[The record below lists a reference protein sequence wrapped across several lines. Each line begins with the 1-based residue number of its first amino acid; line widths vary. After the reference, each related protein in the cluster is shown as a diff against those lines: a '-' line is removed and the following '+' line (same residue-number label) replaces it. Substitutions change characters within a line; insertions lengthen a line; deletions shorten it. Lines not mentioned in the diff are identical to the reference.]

1 MDYPGCHGIDRAV
14 ETVMQTT
21 NCLNVRSKFPYRNV
35 PDPVRIE
42 GQVTDLASQRILLLV
57 HGFANSEERAH
68 SSYEKFQAALTA
80 ATGYPSGTWG
90 MVWEF
95 HWPGDYPERRLM
107 SFVTY
112 PERIPVAAQ
121 SGDFLARFLHESPYL
136 GKRQDLYI
144 VAHSLG
150 CRVALEAMLAIERM
164 GSHYDGPIVREV
176 TLLAAAVSVFDCVL
190 RSGPFQ
196 PVAGGGEHVFY
207 SRRDK
212 ALRSYVFGLGQRTLG
227 ERGKA
232 VGRDGLPVPRWDT
245 YTPTGIGHGDYW
257 GDHDVAKGI
266 SSILGI
272 GTANHPE
279 RYLPE
284 AETDTAE
291 PPESRRLVERT
302 PDSRD

>member
-1 MDYPGCHGIDRAV
+1 
-14 ETVMQTT
+14 
-21 NCLNVRSKFPYRNV
+21 
-35 PDPVRIE
+35 
-42 GQVTDLASQRILLLV
+42 
-57 HGFANSEERAH
+57 
-68 SSYEKFQAALTA
+68 
-80 ATGYPSGTWG
+80 
-90 MVWEF
+90 
-95 HWPGDYPERRLM
+95 
-107 SFVTY
+107 
-112 PERIPVAAQ
+112 
-121 SGDFLARFLHESPYL
+121 
-136 GKRQDLYI
+136 
-144 VAHSLG
+144 
-150 CRVALEAMLAIERM
+150 MLAMERM

-227 ERGKA
+227 ERWQSSGTRWPTSPA
-232 VGRDGLPVPRWDT
+232 LGHIYTYGHRPRGLL
-245 YTPTGIGHGDYW
+245 

-302 PDSRD
+302 PDSATRHAMIESASSWSTRWSGAGANCRPSLSGSFAVQLSPPWPADRPTRRVSSLLESRAVAEPGCDATGGPKPHEQRATHGVSVDGKGHRCRSGHHGLRHGGWPNWRRARRNGSAGSDLRRGAARVNGNGSKLLRPSHGDTPVTPAAYSPEL